1 MIALTPQLRI
11 LVARDPVD
19 FRKGIDG
26 MTRICKFQLASD
38 PFSGTVFV
46 FRNRNKTA
54 IKLVVYDGQGFWL
67 CHKRLSQGRF
77 RHWPQT
83 DEPASHFLAAELG
96 ILLQNGDPSGARMA
110 SPWRKVAN

>member
-11 LVARDPVD
+11 LVAREPVD

-26 MTRICKFQLASD
+26 MTRICKSQLASD

-54 IKLVVYDGQGFWL
+54 IKLVTYDGQGFWL
-67 CHKRLSQGRF
+67 CHKRLSEGRF
-77 RHWPQT
+77 KHWPQG
-83 DEPASHFLAAELG
+83 DEPASPLLAAELG
-96 ILLQNGDPSGARMA
+96 ILLQNGNPSGAGMA
-110 SPWRKVAN
+110 PFWRKI